1 MSEHQGFS
9 DFLNLRTDGR
19 TDGRTLF
26 YRSLLAEAWG
36 LTKSWALEH
45 PVSMSNSELIQK
57 KSNKY
62 DVLAP
67 NDHDH
72 ETCTPVYSVT

>member
-1 MSEHQGFS
+1 
-9 DFLNLRTDGR
+9 
-19 TDGRTLF
+19 
-26 YRSLLAEAWG
+26 
-36 LTKSWALEH
+36 
-45 PVSMSNSELIQK
+45 MSNSELIQK

-72 ETCTPVYSVT
+72 ESCTPVYSVTSPKTAHKYYGIINKGNKCDANIILQCLQVFPILWSPND

>member
-1 MSEHQGFS
+1 
-9 DFLNLRTDGR
+9 
-19 TDGRTLF
+19 
-26 YRSLLAEAWG
+26 
-36 LTKSWALEH
+36 
-45 PVSMSNSELIQK
+45 MSNSELIQK

-72 ETCTPVYSVT
+72 ESCTPVYSVTPPKTAHKYYGIINKGNKCVTMFAGLSNFVVPQ